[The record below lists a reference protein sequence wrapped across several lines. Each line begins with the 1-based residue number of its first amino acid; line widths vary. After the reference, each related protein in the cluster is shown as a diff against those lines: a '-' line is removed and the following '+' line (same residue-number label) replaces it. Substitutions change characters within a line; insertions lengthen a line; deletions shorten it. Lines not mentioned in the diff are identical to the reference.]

1 MIPFL
6 VAILLALIIGG
17 TLVVIWRERR
27 ELFRTALAI
36 SLALLVLAMGYV
48 WWVSYGYTLTGD
60 ARTVSL
66 SELTLEPVAGSYRLR
81 GLVNN
86 LSPELA
92 VSVVPITLQ
101 VADCADATKPTSCHT
116 LFNITRTLSVS
127 VPPGTSRAFVLVFSP
142 PAMAVRGSLQWHAK
156 AGTPR
161 THRPVAR

>member
-6 VAILLALIIGG
+6 VAILLALIVGG

-48 WWVSYGYTLTGD
+48 WWVAYGYTLTGD
-60 ARTVSL
+60 ASVISL
-66 SELTLEPVAGSYRLR
+66 SELKLEPVAGSYRLR

-86 LSPELA
+86 VSPELA

-127 VPPGTSRAFVLVFSP
+127 VPPGASRAFVLVFSP
-142 PAMAVRGSLQWHAK
+142 PAMAVHGSLQWQAQ
-156 AGTPR
+156 AGVPR
-161 THRPVAR
+161 THRPVTR